1 MANIILSNLP
11 TYTGNT
17 DGVYVVMNDSG
28 NTTTYKVT
36 KENLSG
42 TSGSSGSSGTSGSSG
57 SSGTSGS
64 SGSSGT
70 SGSSGSSGTSGSS
83 GSSGTKNTKLLN
95 HVPGSTTSGPNNVT
109 AWSAS
114 YTSSGGA
121 LIVTAWINAYAPFVT
136 GQWDYFLKRDGV
148 TVDTAIFFFNQTSIH
163 ISLPP
168 LCYVTSSETGSHT
181 YSITLGN
188 NLIVDNG
195 DYCLMVVTES

>member
-36 KENLSG
+36 KENL
-42 TSGSSGSSGTSGSSG
+42 
-57 SSGTSGS
+57 SGTSGS